1 MFSFKGKKA
10 LYKADTLADCIDH
23 FETSFFGD
31 YVNREHVDTANLYV
45 DIGTELTPATEL
57 YGTTYL

>member
-10 LYKADTLADCIDH
+10 LYKADTLVDCIDY
-23 FETSFFGD
+23 FETLFFGD
-31 YVNREHVDTANLYV
+31 YINREYVNTANLYV
-45 DIGTELTPATEL
+45 DISTELIPTTEL